1 MSNMMTI
8 VDFTVLYNQN
18 LLREQNLDVLTPK
31 INKYVTNSNEYLHN
45 WMEGIVS

>member
-31 INKYVTNSNEYLHN
+31 INKDVTNSNEYLHN